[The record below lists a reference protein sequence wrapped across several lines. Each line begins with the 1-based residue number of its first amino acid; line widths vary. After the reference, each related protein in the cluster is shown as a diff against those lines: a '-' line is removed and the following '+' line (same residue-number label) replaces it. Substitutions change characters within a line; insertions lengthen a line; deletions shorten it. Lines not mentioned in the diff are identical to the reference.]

1 MTVQTPTLIPLY
13 KTRSRDAN
21 NMMRMTSIFFT
32 IKPRLL
38 LLQCAALNRMIQ
50 LFLTLAIAL
59 SNKGYYQDLSN

>member
-1 MTVQTPTLIPLY
+1 
-13 KTRSRDAN
+13 
-21 NMMRMTSIFFT
+21 MTSIFFT